1 MVEASASTIL
11 LEDKM
16 FSFKD
21 LEKVSLKAT
30 SNIEIGNKQF
40 VEGETL
46 AYFDKIQVA
55 TLDEERDIRAAQ
67 GGYENAPRVIWDTT
81 KDLQL
86 RFSQGVFSQE
96 HFALM
101 TNSRLIEQV
110 NVPVPIAQSEIKET
124 DEQGK
129 FTLKFA
135 PVGQIFIYDK
145 NTGNKITQFS
155 VDGATITL
163 ETPFLEVVVK
173 YTFNYS
179 NKVYDYKIGRRLVNS
194 FVELE
199 GRTRV
204 KDDVSGQVVTGIIKI
219 PRLKILSELSIRL
232 GEQANPV
239 VGRFDALCVPVGSRG
254 NTYVTSFVM
263 LSDDIDS
270 DL

>member
-30 SNIEIGNKQF
+30 SNIEIGKKQF
-40 VEGETL
+40 VTGETL

-55 TLDEERDIRAAQ
+55 ALDEERDVRAAQ

-110 NVPVPIAQSEIKET
+110 DVPVPIAQSEIKET

-129 FTLKFA
+129 FTLKFT

-163 ETPFLEVVVK
+163 ETPFLEVVVR

-179 NKVYDYKIGRRLVNS
+179 NNVYDYKIGRRLVNS

-204 KDDVSGQVVTGIIKI
+204 KDDVSGQVTTGIIKI
-219 PRLKILSELSIRL
+219 PRLKILSELSIKL

-254 NTYVTSFVM
+254 NTRVMDFIM

>member
-55 TLDEERDIRAAQ
+55 TLDEERDVRAAQ

-163 ETPFLEVVVK
+163 ETPFLEVVVR

-219 PRLKILSELSIRL
+219 PRLKILSELSIKL

>member
-1 MVEASASTIL
+1 
-11 LEDKM
+11 M

-40 VEGETL
+40 VVGETL

-55 TLDEERDIRAAQ
+55 ALDEERDVRAAQ

-110 NVPVPIAQSEIKET
+110 DVPVPIAQSEIKET

-145 NTGNKITQFS
+145 DTGNKITQFS

-163 ETPFLEVVVK
+163 ETPFLEVVVR

-179 NKVYDYKIGRRLVNS
+179 NNVYDYKIGRRLVNS

-199 GRTRV
+199 GRTRI
-204 KDDVSGQVVTGIIKI
+204 KDDVSGQVTTGIIKI
-219 PRLKILSELSIRL
+219 PRLKILSELSIKL

-254 NTYVTSFVM
+254 NTRVMDFIM